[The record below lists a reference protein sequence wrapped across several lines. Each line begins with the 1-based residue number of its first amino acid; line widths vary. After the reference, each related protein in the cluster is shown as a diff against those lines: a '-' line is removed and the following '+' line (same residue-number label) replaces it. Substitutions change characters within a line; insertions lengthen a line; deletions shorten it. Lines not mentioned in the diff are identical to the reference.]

1 MNTADFCGYLHSR
14 LADGYPMITA
24 IAEELAALGVD
35 HRTVASGG
43 VLARIEGR
51 RGNVER
57 SVVLVATVKGATE
70 QPCAD
75 KSKGESI
82 KPCSCSLYHASML
95 YGVLKQCQSEP
106 DFEGTLFALFQPA
119 VVDGKS
125 GARSVLAEDLFKG
138 YNVAAVLSQRVDAT
152 LTVGEI
158 GFCPGRFMPSADELH
173 FAVKGVGG
181 NVAERNRLKDSVVA
195 MADLIVRLN
204 TFNSDVC
211 MLSVGHV
218 EAAGEAMLLPEECR
232 CSGSMF
238 AYDENL
244 RSRLKDMI
252 AHAAEEVEYKYD
264 VEVDMNIRE
273 IAPCVDNNT
282 HLTYEAMLL
291 ADSCGFVVR
300 DVERQAQYDDFG
312 YYSQCYP
319 SLCYRLGVSRSAD
332 RMHASVADLEERAL
346 AVGEEFM
353 CQVALNILNK

>member
-1 MNTADFCGYLHSR
+1 MNTADFCGYLHSH
-14 LADGYPMITA
+14 LAEGYPMIASVTD
-24 IAEELAALGVD
+24 ALVALD
-35 HRTVASGG
+35 IECRTLASGG
-43 VLARIEGR
+43 VLARVEGR
-51 RGNVER
+51 RGNTER
-57 SVVLVATVKGATE
+57 CVVLVATVEGATE

-75 KSKGESI
+75 KAKGESI
-82 KPCSCSLYHASML
+82 MPCGCSLYHASML
-95 YGVLKQCQSEP
+95 YGVLKQCQAEP

-119 VVDGKS
+119 VVDGKG
-125 GARSVLAEDLFKG
+125 GARSVLLEDLFNG
-138 YNVAAVLSQRVDAT
+138 YNVAAVISQRADGDLA
-152 LTVGEI
+152 VGEI

-173 FAVKGVGG
+173 FVVKGVGG
-181 NVAERNRLKDSVVA
+181 NVAVRNRLKDSVVA

-204 TFNSDVC
+204 TLNSDVC
-211 MLSVGHV
+211 MLSVGCV
-218 EAAGEAMLLPEECR
+218 EATGEAMLLPEECR

-282 HLTYEAMLL
+282 QLTYEAMLL

-300 DVERQAQYDDFG
+300 DMERRAEYEDFG

-319 SLCYRLGVSRSAD
+319 SLCYRLGVSRLAD
-332 RMHASVADLEERAL
+332 RMHTSVADPDERAL
-346 AVGEEFM
+346 TVGEEFM